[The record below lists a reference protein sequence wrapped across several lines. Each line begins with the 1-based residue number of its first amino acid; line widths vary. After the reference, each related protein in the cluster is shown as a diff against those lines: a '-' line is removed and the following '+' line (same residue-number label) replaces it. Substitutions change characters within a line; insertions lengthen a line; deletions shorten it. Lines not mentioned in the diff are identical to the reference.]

1 MNQQTLSI
9 SEQSRLVTIVIELS
23 DKPLSFDD
31 FREAVG
37 LLCEDI
43 PDLECLSKTSFSTLL
58 LECWKIYQ
66 AAQLTTIDK
75 P

>member
-23 DKPLSFDD
+23 DNPLSFDD

-43 PDLECLSKTSFSTLL
+43 PDLECMTETNFATLL
-58 LECWKIYQ
+58 LDCWKIYQ
-66 AAQLTTIDK
+66 AAQLSTIEK